1 MRRMAAFLFLAILVV
16 LTIQLVR
23 ADVNYDQLFEVP
35 AGQTIDEVWGYPLVE
50 LGDSA
55 ARSAIF
61 RSLRLLRSGRVDE
74 FMNSVGRTDDKYPD
88 AETKAW
94 VATTYFE
101 PEARYLR
108 GVPDGT
114 IRATVSPERDGWVC
128 INVSYR
134 NPNAKL
140 RTTRQLDGSGNISN
154 RRVPVGTLHLAW
166 RNGELVSND

>member
-1 MRRMAAFLFLAILVV
+1 MRRMAAFLFLAILV
-16 LTIQLVR
+16 LTIQSVQ

-35 AGQTIDEVWGYPLVE
+35 TGQSVDDIWGYPLAE

-61 RSLRLLRSGRVDE
+61 RSLRFLQAGRMDD
-74 FMNSVGRTDDKYPD
+74 FMNSVGLTDDKYPE

-94 VATTYFE
+94 VAETYFE

-108 GVPDGT
+108 GVPDGA
-114 IRATVSPERDGWVC
+114 IRATVSPWRDGWIH

-166 RNGELVSND
+166 RNGKLVSND